1 MSDKKIKITRPR
13 VLPAR
18 GPSAVARAM
27 AGQGGESIS
36 EALADGASKPVTLY
50 GKSVRVSHSAKLK

>member
-18 GPSAVARAM
+18 GPSAIVRTM
-27 AGQGGESIS
+27 VGQVG
-36 EALADGASKPVTLY
+36 VN
-50 GKSVRVSHSAKLK
+50 R

>member
-18 GPSAVARAM
+18 GPSAVAKAM
-27 AGQGGESIS
+27 AEQVG
-36 EALADGASKPVTLY
+36 VN
-50 GKSVRVSHSAKLK
+50 R